1 MKGLLIQFQ
10 NKLSKVEFLD
20 LENFLN
26 VNYDHLISL
35 ELESIKQ
42 VFDTLFNINLLNIN
56 IFSIFFQKSLV
67 FSMKENIEKMAH
79 SKSVFDSLFQE

>member
-42 VFDTLFNINLLNIN
+42 VFVTLFNINLLNIN
-56 IFSIFFQKSLV
+56 IFPSFFS
-67 FSMKENIEKMAH
+67 EKLGFLNEG
-79 SKSVFDSLFQE
+79 KY